1 MEAQTLKGHL
11 DFSQQIVVELL
22 KYICHHFKSFLFKYF
37 YLYVSILLKDSFN
50 VYCLHSIIRKLPLNL
65 LFITITHTNV
75 DFFINIIKELATT
88 SLVTPAST
96 TINGIIE
103 SVIPAN
109 SILSIL
115 LSDIQVF
122 SVSLLKS
129 LSLNLES
136 LASYFY
142 DDKTAS

>member
-1 MEAQTLKGHL
+1 MEAQTLKGRL

-22 KYICHHFKSFLFKYF
+22 KYVIILKVLFLNISISMCQSYSRTHSMFIVYIQSFGSYRLTC
-37 YLYVSILLKDSFN
+37 YLLRLLIAM
-50 VYCLHSIIRKLPLNL
+50 LI
-65 LFITITHTNV
+65 
-75 DFFINIIKELATT
+75 FFINIIKELATT